1 MTFDIFFIRPH
12 FHKKKKS
19 KQSKTNRNN
28 EISIHTYIHIYIY
41 IYIYI
46 FTKHDIYKNNI
57 QKPKIK
63 SGLSNSK
70 TLLMGEVTA
79 K

>member
-12 FHKKKKS
+12 FHKKKKNQNKA
-19 KQSKTNRNN
+19 KQT
-28 EISIHTYIHIYIY
+28 EIMRYLYIHTY

>member
-12 FHKKKKS
+12 FHKKKNQNKA
-19 KQSKTNRNN
+19 KQT
-28 EISIHTYIHIYIY
+28 EIMRYLYIHTYIYIY

-46 FTKHDIYKNNI
+46 FTKQDIYQNNI